1 MLGHRLPCPTSQPVN
16 NLRAMPTVSNAMNNM
31 LKKRLES
38 VLKND
43 PASVRKRQTE
53 MFDEKAGDA
62 AVAIVLCGAGP
73 LGQRTLGCLRSIGI
87 EPLAWVDNKATLWKK
102 SVAGLGVLS
111 PEEAVRK
118 FAPSATFVVTVFNPS
133 ALMKQ
138 LSSLGCAR
146 VVPYTL
152 LYWKYPDALIPYGGV
167 QEANDI
173 TAQASDIRQLY
184 ELWADEQSRREFVAQ
199 LEWRQSLDP
208 KCLPQ
213 PSPACETYFPT
224 DLVKVTDKEV
234 FVDCG
239 AFDGD
244 SVRNFLE
251 RVNYS
256 FEKVIPLEP
265 DPGNCQKLRNAVC
278 KLPDEVSR
286 KISIHNVAVGAVRG
300 RVRFAA
306 DGTAGSGISEKGTIE
321 TDCLPLDEILGGDF
335 PTYIKMD
342 IEGAEPEAL
351 MGARRLLK
359 QNSAVWA
366 ICLYHK
372 GQHLWELPLFIA
384 SLSDGYQFYLRRYAE
399 DCWELVLYAI
409 PKGRCLC

>member
-1 MLGHRLPCPTSQPVN
+1 MPV
-16 NLRAMPTVSNAMNNM
+16 ASNTMNST
-31 LKKRLES
+31 LKDKLES
-38 VLKND
+38 ILQHD
-43 PASVRKRQTE
+43 PGSVKKSQKE
-53 MFDEKAGDA
+53 MFDENAGGA
-62 AVAIVLCGAGP
+62 AGSIVLCGAGP

-87 EPLAWVDNKATLWKK
+87 EPLAWVDNKVDLWTK
-102 SVAGLGVLS
+102 SISGLVVMA
-111 PEEAVRK
+111 PEDAVRR
-118 FAPSATFVVTVFNPS
+118 FGPSATFVVTVFNPS

-138 LSSLGCAR
+138 LSSLGCPR
-146 VVPYTL
+146 VVSYTL
-152 LYWKYPDALIPYGGV
+152 LYWKYPEALIPYGGV
-167 QEANDI
+167 QEAKDI
-173 TAQASDIRQLY
+173 TTHAADIRKVY
-184 ELWADEQSRREFVAQ
+184 DLWGDEQSRREFVAQ

-213 PSPACETYFPT
+213 PNPACETYFPD
-224 DLVKVTDKEV
+224 DLVRVTEKEV

-244 SVRNFLE
+244 SVKSFLE

-256 FEKVIPLEP
+256 FEQVIPLEP
-265 DPGNCQKLRNAVC
+265 DPGNCLKLKTSVS

-286 KISIHNVAVGAVRG
+286 KISIHNVAVGAARE

-306 DGTAGSGISEKGTIE
+306 HGTAGSGISETGTVE
-321 TDCLPLDEILGGDF
+321 ADCLPLDEILEGIL

-372 GQHLWELPLFIA
+372 GQHLWELPFFIA
-384 SLSDGYQFYLRRYAE
+384 SLSDGYQLYLRRYAE

-409 PKGRCLC
+409 PKGRCLG